1 MLLRIWRARFD
12 PERLDE
18 LNDFARTR
26 STPMFDS
33 FPGCMGHLFAHRD
46 DTYWAVSMWVG
57 HFHISHAEG
66 SDVYRETAEA
76 LEATGILRGEPAIEV
91 LDIDALNLG
100 WQSRRPDDDDEY
112 DD

>member
-1 MLLRIWRARFD
+1 MLLRIWRTRFD
-12 PERLDE
+12 PERLAE
-18 LNDFARTR
+18 LNEFSKTR
-26 STPMFDS
+26 STQMFDS

-46 DTYWAVSMWVG
+46 DTYMTVSMWVG
-57 HFHISHAEG
+57 RFHIDRAEG
-66 SDVYRETAEA
+66 SEIYAETSEA
-76 LEATGILRGEPAIEV
+76 LDATGILRGDPSVEV